1 MRRSHPAPIPGSL
14 AEAGRHRFVL
24 KRPAIGA
31 MMAGL
36 SLVALAHSAFAAC
49 GDNPDDANAVAA
61 ARQAADSPCDCST
74 AKTHRSYVRC
84 VAGAAR
90 AAVNS
95 GTLSEECKARLLAC
109 AAGSTCGRPSAVRCC
124 RTDANGVTHCQTVR
138 RAAACRAPRGGSV
151 CVSTTSNGSCAA
163 DPCGSLASTP
173 AGVPV
178 STTTTSTTTTT
189 TDYQKQCCGS
199 VGGAFVGEC
208 VAETACDA
216 NHPLSVG
223 PGSCSPN
230 PCPLTTTTAP
240 ATTTTSTTQA
250 QVQCCGLEGGAFV
263 GQCVVETTC
272 DANHP
277 YNFGPGS
284 CSPNPCPLTT
294 TTTAPGATT
303 TTTTGA
309 APTTTIQA
317 PPTTTTT
324 TTTRPPTTTTTLRMC
339 SGGVFPQCGGSCP
352 VGKHCRPFGRTKSCV
367 CR

>member
-61 ARQAADSPCDCST
+61 ARQAADDPCDCST
-74 AKTHRSYVRC
+74 AKTHRRYVRC
-84 VAGAAR
+84 VAGVAR

-230 PCPLTTTTAP
+230 PCPLTTTT
-240 ATTTTSTTQA
+240 
-250 QVQCCGLEGGAFV
+250 
-263 GQCVVETTC
+263 
-272 DANHP
+272 
-277 YNFGPGS
+277 
-284 CSPNPCPLTT
+284 
-294 TTTAPGATT
+294 TAPGATT

>member
-14 AEAGRHRFVL
+14 AEAGRFVL

-49 GDNPDDANAVAA
+49 GDNPDDANTVAA

-95 GTLSEECKARLLAC
+95 GTLSEECKAQLLAC
-109 AAGSTCGRPSAVRCC
+109 AARSTCGRPSAVRCC
-124 RTDANGVTHCQTVR
+124 RTDASGVTHCQTVR

-151 CVSTTSNGSCAA
+151 CVGTTSNGSCAA

-189 TDYQKQCCGS
+189 TEVQKQCCGS
-199 VGGAFVGEC
+199 AGGAFVGEC

-216 NHPLSVG
+216 NQPLSAG
-223 PGSCSPN
+223 PGNCSPS
-230 PCPLTTTTAP
+230 PCP
-240 ATTTTSTTQA
+240 
-250 QVQCCGLEGGAFV
+250 
-263 GQCVVETTC
+263 
-272 DANHP
+272 
-277 YNFGPGS
+277 
-284 CSPNPCPLTT
+284 

-309 APTTTIQA
+309 APTSTTSTA
-317 PPTTTTT
+317 
-324 TTTRPPTTTTTLRMC
+324 TTRPPTTTTTLLTC
-339 SGGVFPQCGGSCP
+339 SGVFPRCGGSCP

>member
-1 MRRSHPAPIPGSL
+1 GERREVDPMRRSHPAPIPGSL
-14 AEAGRHRFVL
+14 AEAGRSVL

-49 GDNPDDANAVAA
+49 GDNPDDANTVAA

-74 AKTHRSYVRC
+74 AKTHRRYVRC

-95 GTLSEECKARLLAC
+95 GTLSEECKAQLLAC
-109 AAGSTCGRPSAVRCC
+109 AARSTCGRPSAVRCC
-124 RTDANGVTHCQTVR
+124 RTDASGVTHCQTVR

-151 CVSTTSNGSCAA
+151 CVSTTS
-163 DPCGSLASTP
+163 
-173 AGVPV
+173 
-178 STTTTSTTTTT
+178 TTEA
-189 TDYQKQCCGS
+189 QVQCCGS
-199 VGGAFVGEC
+199 EGGAFVGEC
-208 VAETACDA
+208 VA
-216 NHPLSVG
+216 
-223 PGSCSPN
+223 
-230 PCPLTTTTAP
+230 
-240 ATTTTSTTQA
+240 
-250 QVQCCGLEGGAFV
+250 
-263 GQCVVETTC
+263 ETTC

-309 APTTTIQA
+309 APTTTIHA
-317 PPTTTTT
+317 PPTTTTTST

-339 SGGVFPQCGGSCP
+339 SGGVFPQCGRSWRG
-352 VGKHCRPFGRTKSCV
+352 GKH
-367 CR
+367 